1 METSLIIGVAATVL
15 LLAGW
20 IVASAMLHRR
30 QRAMGDAAPFASA
43 DRRAVERG
51 QSLHDQATAA
61 QMSAMASA
69 QRQ

>member
-1 METSLIIGVAATVL
+1 METSLIIGVAATVVL
-15 LLAGW
+15 LGGW

-30 QRAMGDAAPFASA
+30 QCDMGDAAPLTSA